1 MYVCIFNCHFIHF
14 LLAKNNNQ
22 ETKSNTIKQKNL
34 SDEERNRLMAAVGG
48 KIFHYEY
55 KAEKEKLL
63 RVWVERY
70 EYGNLV
76 EQAGDIGGI
85 IENEEEK
92 FSFIF

>member
-1 MYVCIFNCHFIHF
+1 M
-14 LLAKNNNQ
+14 
-22 ETKSNTIKQKNL
+22 
-34 SDEERNRLMAAVGG
+34 
-48 KIFHYEY
+48 
-55 KAEKEKLL
+55 EKEKLL

>member
-1 MYVCIFNCHFIHF
+1 
-14 LLAKNNNQ
+14 
-22 ETKSNTIKQKNL
+22 
-34 SDEERNRLMAAVGG
+34 MAAVGG